1 MKNKGQEK
9 KKIHKFNNFEEF
21 SKLKTA
27 YLKIEAQF
35 RKEINDGKL

>member
-27 YLKIEAQF
+27 YFKDRRAI
-35 RKEINDGKL
+35 